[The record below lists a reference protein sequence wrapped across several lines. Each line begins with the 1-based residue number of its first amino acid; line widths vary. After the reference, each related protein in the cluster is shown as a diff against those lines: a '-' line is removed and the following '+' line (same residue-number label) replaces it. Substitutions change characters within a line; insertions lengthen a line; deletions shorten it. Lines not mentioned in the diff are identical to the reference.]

1 MLKDERRVTN
11 LKKLVVDIESYGKL
25 SRLASDELARIRVMA
40 IRRGVWFK
48 VLSRLERG
56 LVDLSLKVTRE
67 IRSKILVRAIC
78 SIVKK
83 LLEALESKV
92 RLQMRLIGVPLA
104 EKISQI
110 AQKWGNKTAHEWAS
124 NLGFIQYLTLMKVN
138 ADLYN
143 VKHGIVMSKCFKL

>member
-1 MLKDERRVTN
+1 M
-11 LKKLVVDIESYGKL
+11 KKLVVDIESYGKL

-56 LVDLSLKVTRE
+56 LVDLSLKVTGE
-67 IRSKILVRAIC
+67 IRSKILARAIC

-92 RLQMRLIGVPLA
+92 RPLMRQMGAPLA
-104 EKISQI
+104 KKISQI
-110 AQKWGNKTAHEWAS
+110 AQNWGNKTAHAWA
-124 NLGFIQYLTLMKVN
+124 NDVGFIRYLTIIKVN
-138 ADLYN
+138 TYPFN
-143 VKHGIVMSKCFKL
+143 V

>member
-1 MLKDERRVTN
+1 VEFNGAGGWEKLVAN
-11 LKKLVVDIESYGKL
+11 LKKLIAGMEGYGKL
-25 SRLASDELARIRVMA
+25 SRIASDELARIRLMA

-67 IRSKILVRAIC
+67 IRSKILARAIC
-78 SIVKK
+78 SIMKK
-83 LLEALESKV
+83 LLKALESKLKL
-92 RLQMRLIGVPLA
+92 RMRQIGAPLA

-138 ADLYN
+138 AHLYS
-143 VKHGIVMSKCFKL
+143 V